1 MGIRSF
7 IRSIREEILP
17 ETLSSQLEELEELE
31 DKLTTLK
38 LTKKTVVFKKTAEVD
53 FYKAVIKFCEER
65 EKEKENNDE

>member
-17 ETLSSQLEELEELE
+17 ETLSNQLEELEELE
-31 DKLTTLK
+31 DKLKSLK

-53 FYKAVIKFCEER
+53 FYKAVIKFCEEKEQ
-65 EKEKENNDE
+65 EKEIE

>member
-31 DKLTTLK
+31 DKLNSLK

-53 FYKAVIKFCEER
+53 FYKAVIKLCE
-65 EKEKENNDE
+65 EKEKEKEIE

>member
-17 ETLSSQLEELEELE
+17 ETLSNQLEELEELE
-31 DKLTTLK
+31 DKLKSLK

-53 FYKAVIKFCEER
+53 FYKAVIKFCEEK
-65 EKEKENNDE
+65 EKEKEIE